1 MTPLIPLMPRMR
13 LLSLACLAAALLL
26 GGGTA
31 WAETKT
37 GAESAFDMASRSW
50 SRADYT
56 VARLKPFAEHGDKR
70 AQTILGFV
78 HLYGRGTKRDI
89 NRAAQWFAK
98 AAAQNYPPAQHA
110 LARLYLG
117 AKEAGK
123 RERAEGV
130 RLMRAA
136 AEASHPLAQVEL
148 GLMHERGQFVK
159 RDSKRAVAWFL
170 RAAEQKFAP
179 GQFLL
184 ALALAKG
191 RGIKRDEKAAL
202 DWGKRAA
209 ERGYGEAQLWLG
221 YRYLKGVGVKRSRVD
236 GLAWLFIAEAGG
248 DARAKQVLARYR
260 ARVFEDVWQRAKA
273 KAAKFKPPPMPKPV
287 F

>member
-1 MTPLIPLMPRMR
+1 MTPPIA
-13 LLSLACLAAALLL
+13 LLRFLSSACLVAALMLC
-26 GGGTA
+26 GGTA
-31 WAETKT
+31 WAEIKD
-37 GAESAFDMASRSW
+37 GEQSAFDMASRSW
-50 SRADYT
+50 SRADFT
-56 VARLKPFAEHGDKR
+56 VAHLKPFADHGDKR

-78 HLYGRGTKRDI
+78 HLYGRGTPRNI
-89 NRAAQWFAK
+89 NRAAHWFAK

-117 AKEAGK
+117 ATEAGK

-130 RLMRAA
+130 RLMREA
-136 AEASHPLAQVEL
+136 AEARHPLAQVEL
-148 GLMHERGQFVK
+148 GLMLERGQFVK
-159 RDSKRAVAWFL
+159 RDSKRAVAWFQ

-191 RGIKRDEKAAL
+191 RGIAKDEKAAN
-202 DWGKRAA
+202 DWGQRAA

-236 GLAWLFIAEAGG
+236 GLAWLFIAAEGG
-248 DARAKQVLARYR
+248 DIRAKQVLARYR
-260 ARVFEDVWQRAKA
+260 ARVFEDVWQRAKEKA
-273 KAAKFKPPPMPKPV
+273 KAFKPPPKPKPV

>member
-1 MTPLIPLMPRMR
+1 VR
-13 LLSLACLAAALLL
+13 SLLAAFLGASLLL
-26 GGGTA
+26 AGGVSA
-31 WAETKT
+31 SAEEKKP
-37 GAESAFDMASRSW
+37 GEESAFDMASRSW

-78 HLYGRGTKRDI
+78 HLYGRGTPRDI

-117 AKEAGK
+117 ATEAGT

-148 GLMHERGQFVK
+148 GLMYERGQFVK

-191 RGIKRDEKAAL
+191 RGIKRDEKAAF

-248 DARAKQVLARYR
+248 DIRAKEVLARYR

-273 KAAKFKPPPMPKPV
+273 KAAQFKPPPQPKPV